1 MSVQKCFCLSGK
13 MAILAALACLALPP
27 EALRGQQSSEAAPA
41 SAQSVNPEEVVLT
54 VGETKITAAEF
65 EQIVSALPPQFRAM
79 MATLGK
85 KGFAEQFGNLLGLA
99 LEGEKRQLDQ
109 TEEFR
114 RMMEFD
120 RKVLLAQVTM
130 NNVAT
135 TVGPASPEEVGYYYE
150 SHQQE
155 FEQVRVTGI
164 LVSFAPPR
172 STAGAASLP
181 RPQLTEQQAQRK
193 ALELRARINAGVD
206 MAGLAKTE
214 SSHPTAS
221 KGGDFGF
228 LGRGQTT
235 LPAEMTNAIFALQ
248 ANRVSAPIRDR
259 LGFFLFR
266 AEDKRVQPLE
276 EVQQGIRASLS
287 MEKLNSHLERLRA
300 AYPVTL
306 NSTYFPATQ
315 PAAPAAQGAPQR

>member
-1 MSVQKCFCLSGK
+1 
-13 MAILAALACLALPP
+13 
-27 EALRGQQSSEAAPA
+27 
-41 SAQSVNPEEVVLT
+41 VLT

-65 EQIVSALPPQFRAM
+65 EHIVSALPPQFRAM

-114 RMMEFD
+114 RMMEFE

-130 NNVAT
+130 SNVAI

-155 FEQVRVTGI
+155 FEQVKVTGI
-164 LVSFAPPR
+164 LIPFAPRR
-172 STAGAASLP
+172 SPGQASTQ
-181 RPQLTEQQAQRK
+181 RPLLTEQEAQRK
-193 ALELRARINAGVD
+193 ALELRAKINARVD
-206 MAGLAKTE
+206 MAELAKTE
-214 SSHPTAS
+214 SAHPTAS

-235 LPAEMTNAIFALQ
+235 LPAEMTNAIFTLQ
-248 ANRVSAPIRDR
+248 QNRVSAPIRDR

-266 AEDKRVQPLE
+266 VEDKRVQPLE
-276 EVQQGIRASLS
+276 EIQQGIRASLS
-287 MEKLNSHLERLRA
+287 MDKLNSHLERLRA

-315 PAAPAAQGAPQR
+315 PAAPAAQGTPQR